1 MKRTVWLVVICAVS
15 ILLPVMFIVPTGHVV
30 AAAQNAGTEI
40 HGLNPADMDPTC
52 KPCEDFYNFV
62 NGGWAKTHPIP
73 PAFASYGH
81 FTELQDHNQE
91 VLHTILDEV
100 AANKSAKPGSI
111 EQKIGD
117 FYSSCMDA
125 AQSDAAG
132 IHPLD
137 AELARIEKISDVT
150 ALQAEVAH
158 LHTEGVGVMF
168 RFGSTTDR
176 KNSSEQ
182 TGSASQGGIGLPN
195 STFYTETDDKSVQLR
210 DAYRKSVEKMF
221 VLAGDAPDRAAAEA
235 STVLAIETKLAG
247 ASLTPVEM
255 RNPDA
260 TYHRT
265 NVADLVALTPHFD
278 WRAYFRNIGYPN
290 IAVVD
295 VTTPKF
301 FTALDANIGAIPLS
315 DWKTYLRWHVIH
327 SAAPNLSAPFVAENF
342 DFSGRILTGA
352 KEDLPRWKKCVQA
365 TDRALGE
372 ALGQKYVEKN
382 FPPEAKARAL
392 AMVHN
397 LIAALGEDLQ
407 TLPWMSPA
415 TRQQAVAKLNAMTI
429 KIGYPDKWRDYS
441 AFRVDRGPFVGN
453 MLRSAEFNY
462 QRNLDRIG
470 KPVDPAEWGMT
481 PPTVN
486 ASYNPSRNDITFPA
500 GILQAPFFDAKA
512 DDALNYGGMGTVIGH
527 EMTHGFDD
535 EGRKFDGQGNLRDW
549 WTPEDAKNFQE
560 RAECVAKQFDGYVV
574 SGDLHENGKLILGES
589 IADLGGMAIAFRAM
603 EKAIAGKPHP
613 AIDGFTP
620 EQRFFISS
628 ARIWGG
634 NSTPEFDRL
643 QVKTNP
649 HPLGRFR
656 AIAAPSNLEAFA
668 KAFDCKAGSPMVR
681 EQPCR
686 IW

>member
-1 MKRTVWLVVICAVS
+1 MKRTAWLVVICAVA
-15 ILLPVMFIVPTGHVV
+15 ILLPVMFIVPSGHAV
-30 AAAQNAGTEI
+30 AGGQNSQSEI

-62 NGGWAKTHPIP
+62 NGGWVKTHPVP

-91 VLHTILDEV
+91 VLHQILEQA
-100 AANKSAKPGSI
+100 AANKSAKPGSV

-117 FYSSCMDA
+117 FYASCMDT
-125 AQSDAAG
+125 AQSETAG

-137 AELARIEKISDVT
+137 AELARIAKISDVT

-158 LHTEGVGVMF
+158 LHTMGVGVMF

-176 KNSSEQ
+176 RNSSEQ

-195 STFYTETDDKSVQLR
+195 RDYYTKTDERSVQLR
-210 DAYRKSVEKMF
+210 DSYRKSVEKIF
-221 VLAGDAPDRAAAEA
+221 GLAGFVPDGIPSEAA
-235 STVLAIETKLAG
+235 TVLEVETKLAN
-247 ASLTPVEM
+247 ASMTPVAM
-255 RNPDA
+255 RDPEA
-260 TYHRT
+260 TYHRM
-265 NVADLVALTPHFD
+265 NVAELVKLTPHFD
-278 WRAYFRNIGYPN
+278 WQAYFRNIGYPN

-295 VTTPKF
+295 VSTPDF
-301 FTALDANIGAIPLS
+301 FTALDKNLGAIPLGA
-315 DWKTYLRWHVIH
+315 WKIYLQWHVIH
-327 SAAPNLSAPFVAENF
+327 SAAPNLSAAFVAENF

-352 KEDLPRWKKCVQA
+352 KEDQPRWKKCVQA

-392 AMVHN
+392 EMVHN
-397 LIAALGEDLQ
+397 LIAALGEDLK
-407 TLPWMSPA
+407 TLPWMSPE
-415 TRQQAVAKLNAMTI
+415 TRQQAVAKLSAMTI

-441 AFRVDRGPFVGN
+441 AFRVDRGPFVFN
-453 MLRSAEFNY
+453 MLRSAEFNFH
-462 QRNLDRIG
+462 RNLDRIG

-500 GILQAPFFDAKA
+500 GILQAPFFDTKA

-535 EGRKFDGQGNLRDW
+535 EGRKFDGKGNLRDW
-549 WTPEDAKNFQE
+549 WTPDDAKNFQE
-560 RAECVAKQFDGYVV
+560 RAECVSKQFDGYVV

-589 IADLGGMAIAFRAM
+589 IADLGGMAIAFNAL

-613 AIDGFTP
+613 PIDGFTP

-643 QVKTNP
+643 QVNTNP

-656 AIAAPSNLEAFA
+656 AIAAPSNLDAFV
-668 KAFDCKAGSPMVR
+668 KAFDCKAGTPMVR
-681 EQPCR
+681 EHPCR